1 MSLFSRQ
8 EEKTMT
14 KEQYR
19 RANKRVCLVTMTI
32 LAYIALTLVAFIL
45 ASPDKVNW
53 TTYLQLVAAVVAMV
67 VTVPVYVKKKETK
80 VCGIIMLL
88 AASVAY
94 FVLSMVN
101 NTDGTYV
108 YAFPVLFAS
117 MTYLNI
123 RLMYYGNAIVLVAC
137 VIRNVIRFVQLGEL
151 SADAVLALLV
161 LSLTAFVSITITK
174 LLVAFNAENMDSIE
188 RAAAEQAE
196 SNKKMALVA
205 GDIMKHFDEAM
216 DMLDGLSKSVD
227 TSNFA
232 MENIAD
238 STESTAEAIQR
249 QAAMCADIQKNT
261 DLAEEGT
268 KLMTEASAR
277 TDAMVNEGTD
287 VVRQLKEQAANVEE
301 AAGVTVEVFERLTAK
316 VEAVQGF
323 VGTILSISSQTNLLA
338 LNASI
343 EAARAGEA
351 GRGFAVVAEEI
362 RQLSEQTKDASNN
375 ITQIIQELNEDTRL
389 ANDSIENSVA
399 SVTKQNE
406 LIEATREK
414 FERVDK
420 EVTELANNIRNTE
433 SIMDDIISA
442 TTIIAENINQLSA
455 TSEEVAASSTEG
467 LRTSEATV
475 ENMNSCKSIL
485 ESIFGLAKELKNTE
499 E

>member
-1 MSLFSRQ
+1 
-8 EEKTMT
+8 MT

-19 RANKRVCLVTMTI
+19 RANKRVCMVTMTI
-32 LAYIALTLVAFIL
+32 LAYIVFTLVAFIL
-45 ASPDKVNW
+45 TSPDKANG
-53 TTYLQLVAAVVAMV
+53 TTYLQLISAIVVMLV
-67 VTVPVYVKKKETK
+67 IVPVYIKKKETK
-80 VCGIIMLL
+80 ICGSIMLL
-88 AASVAY
+88 AASVVY

-137 VIRNVIRFVQLGEL
+137 IIRNIIRFNQLGEL

-161 LSLTAFVSITITK
+161 LSLTAFVSIAVTK
-174 LLVAFNAENMDSIE
+174 LLVAFNAENLESIE
-188 RAAAEQAE
+188 KAAAEQAE
-196 SNKKMALVA
+196 ANKKMSLVA
-205 GDIMKHFDEAM
+205 DNITKHFDEAM
-216 DMLDGLSKSVD
+216 IMMNNLSKSVD

-249 QAAMCADIQKNT
+249 QATMCADIQKNT

-268 KLMTEASAR
+268 RVMTEASAR
-277 TDAMVNEGTD
+277 TNAMVSEGTD

-316 VEAVQGF
+316 VETVQGF

-399 SVTKQNE
+399 SVTRQNE

-414 FERVDK
+414 FERVDM

-433 SIMDDIISA
+433 RIMDEIISA

-467 LRTSEATV
+467 LRTSESTV
-475 ENMNSCKSIL
+475 ENMNNCKSIL
-485 ESIFGLAKELKNTE
+485 EGIYESAKDLNTN
-499 E
+499 

>member
-1 MSLFSRQ
+1 
-8 EEKTMT
+8 MT
-14 KEQYR
+14 REQYR
-19 RANKRVCLVTMTI
+19 RANKRVFIVTMTI
-32 LAYIALTLVAFIL
+32 LAYIIFTLVAFIA
-45 ASPDKVNW
+45 ASSSASVG
-53 TTYLQLVAAVVAMV
+53 TYAQIITAIAAVCVSI
-67 VTVPVYVKKKETK
+67 PVYIKKKETK
-80 VCGIIMLL
+80 ICGIIMLL
-88 AASVAY
+88 AASAAY
-94 FVLSMVN
+94 FMVSMFN
-101 NTDGTYV
+101 NTDGTYA

-123 RLMYYGNAIVLVAC
+123 RLMYYGNAIVILAC
-137 VIRNVIRFVQLGEL
+137 VVRNIIRFVQSGEL

-161 LSLTAFVSITITK
+161 VALTAFVSIAITK
-174 LLVAFNAENMDSIE
+174 LLVQFNAENVESIE
-188 RAAAEQAE
+188 KAAAEQAE
-196 SNKKMALVA
+196 SNKKMTLVA
-205 GDIMKHFDEAM
+205 ENIMKHFGDAM
-216 DMLDGLSKSVD
+216 GMLDSLSNSVD

-238 STESTAEAIQR
+238 STESTAEAIQK
-249 QAAMCADIQKNT
+249 QATMCADIQKNT

-268 KLMTEASAR
+268 KAMIESSAR

-287 VVRQLKEQAANVEE
+287 VVKQLKEQAENVKE

-414 FERVDK
+414 FERVNE
-420 EVTELANNIRNTE
+420 EVTELANNIHNTE
-433 SIMDDIISA
+433 RIMEEIISA
-442 TTIIAENINQLSA
+442 TTIIAENINHLSA

-467 LRTSEATV
+467 LRTSETTV
-475 ENMNSCKSIL
+475 ENMNSCKTIL
-485 ESIFGLAKELKNTE
+485 EGIFELAKDLQATTK
-499 E
+499 